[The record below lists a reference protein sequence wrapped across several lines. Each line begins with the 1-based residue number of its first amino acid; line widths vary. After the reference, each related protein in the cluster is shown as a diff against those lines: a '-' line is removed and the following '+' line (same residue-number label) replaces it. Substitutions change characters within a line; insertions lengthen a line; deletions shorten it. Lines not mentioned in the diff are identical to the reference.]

1 LGSGRGNVVTPWT
14 EIASV
19 IVLGIGANT
28 ENLPVGFA
36 YGLRRLR
43 IGLVRNLLIAAVT
56 TIATLVPLSV
66 GRGLRGYVPTAAP
79 DVIAGLL
86 LVGLGLFNRWLE
98 RRRPVTLI
106 AAPRSRRNGTDSIDL
121 GETLALAGALSIN
134 NIGLGFAGGI
144 AGLEY
149 GSVAISVAVFSV
161 TLLWVGEWLSRQL
174 ARPMAALDWL
184 RLDGNLLLVAIGI
197 VMMLGV

>member
-1 LGSGRGNVVTPWT
+1 MTPWT

-19 IVLGIGANT
+19 VVLGVGANT

-56 TIATLVPLSV
+56 TAAALVPLAV
-66 GRGLRGYVPTAAP
+66 GRGLRGYVPAAAP

-86 LVGLGLFNRWLE
+86 LVGLGLFNAWLE
-98 RRRPVTLI
+98 RRSSGRWI
-106 AAPRSRRNGTDSIDL
+106 KAPEPWRSATEPIDL
-121 GETLALAGALSIN
+121 RETLALASALSIN
-134 NIGLGFAGGI
+134 NIGLGFAGGV

-149 GSVAISVAVFSV
+149 ASVGLSVAGFSVA
-161 TLLWVGEWLSRQL
+161 LLWLGEWLSRRL
-174 ARPMAALDWL
+174 ARPMATAFDRL
-184 RLDGNLLLVAIGI
+184 RLDGNLLLAAVGI
-197 VMMLGV
+197 LMMLGV

>member
-1 LGSGRGNVVTPWT
+1 MTPWT

-19 IVLGIGANT
+19 VVLGVGANT

-56 TIATLVPLSV
+56 TAAALVPLAV
-66 GRGLRGYVPTAAP
+66 GRGLRGYVPAAAP

-86 LVGLGLFNRWLE
+86 LAGLGLFNAWLE
-98 RRRPVTLI
+98 RRGSGRRI
-106 AAPRSRRNGTDSIDL
+106 KAPEPWRSATEPIDL
-121 GETLALAGALSIN
+121 RETLALASALSIN
-134 NIGLGFAGGI
+134 NIGLGFAGGV

-149 GSVAISVAVFSV
+149 GSVGLSVAGFSV
-161 TLLWVGEWLSRQL
+161 ALLWLGEWLSRRL
-174 ARPMAALDWL
+174 ARPMATAFHWL
-184 RLDGNLLLVAIGI
+184 RLDGNLLLVAVGI
-197 VMMLGV
+197 LMMLGV